1 MFKDP
6 TYDAFMLDHASR
18 SLSPGLNVLADA
30 HLALNEAGRD
40 RSDIWAAI
48 GGVLLENVDG
58 SPHASRFQRQ
68 AMPYRTDETSASIL
82 DANLDDLPWKTG
94 FSGVEYARGRT
105 PHTKFMRLDAGKSAP
120 KHRHSALEATL
131 VLKGTL
137 SDGEHTYEVGEIA
150 FGVPGEVHKPMAV
163 GNETCVCF
171 VAQDRKPFWRLS

>member
-1 MFKDP
+1 MN
-6 TYDAFMLDHASR
+6 L
-18 SLSPGLNVLADA
+18 LADA
-30 HLALNEAGRD
+30 HLSLNETGRD

-58 SPHASRFQRQ
+58 SPRTIHFQRH
-68 AMPYRTDETSASIL
+68 AMPYRTEETSASIL
-82 DANLDDLPWKTG
+82 HADLDGLPWKTG
-94 FSGVEYARGRT
+94 FSGVEYARGGT

-131 VLKGTL
+131 VLQGTL
-137 SDGEHTYEVGEIA
+137 SDGERAYEVGEIA

-163 GNETCVCF
+163 RNETCVCF